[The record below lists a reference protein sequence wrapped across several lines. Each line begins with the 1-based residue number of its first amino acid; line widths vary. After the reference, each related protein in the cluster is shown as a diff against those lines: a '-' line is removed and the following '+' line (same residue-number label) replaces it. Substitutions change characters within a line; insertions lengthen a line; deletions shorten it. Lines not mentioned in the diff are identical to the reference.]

1 MKRILLMLVLLM
13 GAVTSAWA
21 EKTPQAIW
29 CQNNVSDRPFQGVNI
44 VVTEYTDGTSTTSKM
59 FVK

>member
-1 MKRILLMLVLLM
+1 MLVLLM